1 MTSSWF
7 EEWNKRLHV
16 RYYTFQTTSS
26 PSFLSENVI
35 GSVAHSSLDC
45 CHLFGHGIVKES
57 FPGPYCRCPPTI
69 ALIKIPYSQDL
80 QKNLLMVS

>member
-16 RYYTFQTTSS
+16 QYYTFQTTSS

-35 GSVAHSSLDC
+35 GSIAHSSLDC
-45 CHLFGHGIVKES
+45 
-57 FPGPYCRCPPTI
+57 
-69 ALIKIPYSQDL
+69 
-80 QKNLLMVS
+80 